1 MRRPVYGLGSR
12 RPLTLDELDSERAS
26 DWRLGRLWVQ
36 HGHSLGRFLPSWRLT
51 PLTCKQIPPFLH
63 HRLLRGAEERAEAT
77 SLWDR
82 NPGTTR
88 FLHQGGREMPEKAG
102 GWLGQGL
109 RDGWAAAALP
119 PSPLPSQ
126 CNQGYPSPSLGWW
139 QPSLQ
144 RHHCQLLRSSS
155 FWRERSRGAR
165 EREGEPKG
173 TCPTNSKGSSPTPA
187 PASPQR
193 RLGPLAQAAGQ
204 ALLLGAPSGGF
215 RR

>member
-1 MRRPVYGLGSR
+1 MKEHQIGDSEGSGSSTATRSAGFFRLGGSR
-12 RPLTLDELDSERAS
+12 PSSANRSHRFSTTGCREGLR
-26 DWRLGRLWVQ
+26 RGRGDQ
-36 HGHSLGRFLPSWRLT
+36 PSGWE
-51 PLTCKQIPPFLH
+51 PWH
-63 HRLLRGAEERAEAT
+63 HAAG
-77 SLWDR
+77 W
-82 NPGTTR
+82 

-102 GWLGQGL
+102 GRLGQGL

-173 TCPTNSKGSSPTPA
+173 TCLTNSKGSSSPTPA

-204 ALLLGAPSGGF
+204 ALLLGAPCGGF